1 MRPAIGEQAVK
12 DSWFRGSDVL
22 WTLGIPEEVAPKGQ
36 SARVG
41 KGTLKRQIAQDCLF
55 QRLLRLSSGSIC
67 LLDEWCAC
75 FSSPLPMCRKY
86 AQNEP
91 HAGAVR
97 TSKETQQRP

>member
-12 DSWFRGSDVL
+12 DSWFRGNDVL
-22 WTLGIPEEVAPKGQ
+22 WTLGIPEELAPKRQ
-36 SARVG
+36 SAGVG

-55 QRLLRLSSGSIC
+55 QGLLRLSPGSIC

-86 AQNEP
+86 AQNEL